1 MRQRILDKPVSRETE
16 FGPKLTESILYGKK
30 SEQQFLDSSQ
40 TNLLSSGTVSNARQ
54 KRQSDSVFSVSGS
67 VVSGQSQ
74 SQLRFALLHDW
85 LGKNFG
91 FGCGAHDD
99 KSSPIKSPSKSKLY
113 NTHQLLLHDSSP
125 KRQLTKNTETND
137 KGNVQ
142 SRAPLTTTEIHTK
155 KLKKPVRSTKKRLHA
170 HY

>member
-74 SQLRFALLHDW
+74 SQLRFALLI
-85 LGKNFG
+85 F
-91 FGCGAHDD
+91 F
-99 KSSPIKSPSKSKLY
+99 
-113 NTHQLLLHDSSP
+113 
-125 KRQLTKNTETND
+125 
-137 KGNVQ
+137 
-142 SRAPLTTTEIHTK
+142 RAQGRPLTA
-155 KLKKPVRSTKKRLHA
+155 RLA
-170 HY
+170 W